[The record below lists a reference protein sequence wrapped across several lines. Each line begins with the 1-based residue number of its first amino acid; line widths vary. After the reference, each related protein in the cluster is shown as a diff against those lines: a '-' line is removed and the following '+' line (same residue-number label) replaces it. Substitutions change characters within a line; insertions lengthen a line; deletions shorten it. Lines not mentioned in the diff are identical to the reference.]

1 MSINRALAHVE
12 WGCRVGWP
20 HPSDDDAQ
28 EAAFPRT
35 TARFIGGWHH
45 RSMQEISAVGE
56 LHRRDRLARE
66 AEEANLSPAATRAG
80 RSKGRT
86 VPEEPDEFRT
96 AFERDRDRIIHSKAF
111 RRLKHKTQVF
121 LNPEGDHFVTRLT
134 HTMQVTQVA
143 RSIAAALSLN
153 EPLAEAIA
161 LGHDVGHSPFGHTGE
176 DALSPYFAPEEWHH
190 AAQSVRIFEVLED
203 ANLTWEVRDGIR
215 AHSWRIDPPPATPE
229 AFCVRFADRIAYLAH
244 DALDALR
251 AGTLR
256 RDAFPPG
263 VLERFG
269 EPGRAWISA
278 MINAVIDESLR
289 TGAVR
294 MDADTLAVMNR
305 LRDFMFEHVY
315 QSAEQLRQQR
325 RAVAVIRDLMDW
337 HLEFPAEIPDSYRQD
352 EASPVTQ
359 AADYIAGM
367 TDRYALATHDRLF
380 RPTLNL

>member
-1 MSINRALAHVE
+1 
-12 WGCRVGWP
+12 
-20 HPSDDDAQ
+20 
-28 EAAFPRT
+28 
-35 TARFIGGWHH
+35 
-45 RSMQEISAVGE
+45 MQEIGAATGLV
-56 LHRRDRLARE
+56 RRDRLARE
-66 AEEANLSPAATRAG
+66 AEEERLSPSATRSTASRG
-80 RSKGRT
+80 RMRS
-86 VPEEPDEFRT
+86 EEPDEFRT

-143 RSIAAALSLN
+143 RSLAAALSLN

-176 DALSPYFAPEEWHH
+176 DALSPYFAPDEWHH
-190 AAQSVRIFEVLED
+190 AAQSVRVFEVLED

-215 AHSWRIDPPPATPE
+215 AHSWKIEPPPATPE

-256 RDAFPPG
+256 PDAFPPA

-269 EPGRAWISA
+269 EPGREWIAS
-278 MINAVIDESLR
+278 MIGAVIEESLR

-294 MDADTLAVMNR
+294 MDATTLAVMNE

-315 QSAEQLRQQR
+315 QSVEQLRQQR
-325 RAVAVIRDLMDW
+325 RAVAIIRNLMDW
-337 HLEFPAEIPDSYRQD
+337 HLEHPDEIPASYRQV
-352 EASPVTQ
+352 EAPLVVQ

-367 TDRYALATHDRLF
+367 TDRFALATHDRLF
-380 RPTLNL
+380 RPMLNL